1 MQGSEKNKWIILE
14 NLIQARTDTITKTD
28 PALKPRI
35 SWNPMVIDDKG
46 MQQIENET
54 NWLLCKFHYNLHVLI
69 FQAYL
74 VNKYRGKNNEVQHTR
89 MMPKGSRHT
98 GYGPKSQ
105 HAPTDTLTSSNANS
119 TFEKYG
125 EKPNDLGESE
135 SLLEKDIQVGQF

>member
-1 MQGSEKNKWIILE
+1 M
-14 NLIQARTDTITKTD
+14 
-28 PALKPRI
+28 
-35 SWNPMVIDDKG
+35 
-46 MQQIENET
+46 
-54 NWLLCKFHYNLHVLI
+54 HVLI

-74 VNKYRGKNNEVQHTR
+74 VYKYRGKNNEVQHTT
-89 MMPKGSRHT
+89 MMSKGSRHT

-105 HAPTDTLTSSNANS
+105 NAPTDTLTSSNANS